1 MTGPLT
7 VAPGVRET
15 VDRALATL
23 SSPGTWLTGEQ
34 RVAVAS
40 RARQSIDAE
49 GVDPADDPVLTAAH
63 RVAAAPASI
72 TAGWIDGLESDG
84 LHRLAYVEVVGVAAR
99 ICAIDAFLWAVGQP
113 RPPLG
118 DPLDGQ
124 PSRVVVDGARQ
135 SSAWVP
141 IAGPANAVTALS
153 AVPDESRDRSQLS
166 EALYLD
172 DDRVHMAATVGGAR
186 DGLIRPQMELLAA
199 RVSHRNDCF
208 Y

>member
-7 VAPGVRET
+7 VAPRVRET

-40 RARQSIDAE
+40 RARQSIGAE

-63 RVAAAPASI
+63 RVAAAPVSI

-113 RPPLG
+113 RPRSAIRLTASRAASSWTGPDRRARGCRSLG
-118 DPLDGQ
+118 P
-124 PSRVVVDGARQ
+124 PTR
-135 SSAWVP
+135 
-141 IAGPANAVTALS
+141 
-153 AVPDESRDRSQLS
+153 
-166 EALYLD
+166 
-172 DDRVHMAATVGGAR
+172 
-186 DGLIRPQMELLAA
+186 
-199 RVSHRNDCF
+199 
-208 Y
+208 